1 MVRKV
6 RLITDSMLKNAAA
19 RAVVEATA
27 LKEELIKNRKKAQF
41 RSDSV
46 KVEVVK
52 TYLALGANAALTAG
66 ATNIPLRTIK
76 LWKTQNWWK
85 NLVNELKKAEKL
97 ELSAKTKTIIE
108 RSMEL
113 LADRLENGDAFYH
126 PKTGEIIRKPVP
138 AVTLHQIAKDMI
150 DRKNILDKAF
160 EEKVV
165 VETKGD
171 KLADLAERF
180 AKLAEMSIEKKK
192 PVVEVTDVVFVQEE
206 AKEKSNAPHEERQA

>member
-6 RLITDSMLKNAAA
+6 RLITDSMIKNAAA

-27 LKEELIKNRKKAQF
+27 FKEELMKKRKKAQF
-41 RSDSV
+41 RSDHV

-52 TYLALGANAALTAG
+52 TFLALGGNLQLTSG
-66 ATNIPLRTIK
+66 ATNIPYRT
-76 LWKTQNWWK
+76 LNVWKATNWWK

-150 DRKNILDKAF
+150 DRKTILDKAF
-160 EEKVV
+160 EEKIVH
-165 VETKGD
+165 EAKGD

-180 AKLAEMSIEKKK
+180 AKLAEQSIQNKK
-192 PVVEVTDVVFVQEE
+192 PTVEVTDVVFG
-206 AKEKSNAPHEERQA
+206 KEVSNAPHEERQA

>member
-6 RLITDSMLKNAAA
+6 RLLTDSELKAGIAQ
-19 RAVVEATA
+19 AVVKATME
-27 LKEELIKNRKKAQF
+27 KEELVKHRKKAQF

-46 KVEVVK
+46 KIEVIK
-52 TYLALGANAALTAG
+52 TFLALGGNLALTAG
-66 ATNIPLRTIK
+66 ATNIPLRTLK

-85 NLVNELKKAEKL
+85 SLVNELKKAEKL

-160 EEKVV
+160 EETVQ
-165 VETKGD
+165 VEDKGD
-171 KLADLAERF
+171 KLAALAERF
-180 AKLAEMSIEKKK
+180 AELAEATLENKK
-192 PVVEVTDVVFVQEE
+192 PAIEVTDVVFVQEKRASPQIVNE
-206 AKEKSNAPHEERQA
+206 A

>member
-52 TYLALGANAALTAG
+52 TYLALGANAVLTAG

-76 LWKTQNWWK
+76 QWKTQNWWK
-85 NLVNELKKAEKL
+85 NLVIELKKAEKL

-160 EEKVV
+160 EEKIV

-171 KLADLAERF
+171 KLAELAERF

-192 PVVEVTDVVFVQEE
+192 PVVEVTDVVFGKE
-206 AKEKSNAPHEERQA
+206 ATDATDEERQT

>member
-6 RLITDSMLKNAAA
+6 RLITDSMIKNAAA

-27 LKEELIKNRKKAQF
+27 LKEELVKNRKKALF

-46 KVEVVK
+46 KVEVIK
-52 TYLALGANAALTAG
+52 TYIALGGNLTLTAG
-66 ATNIPLRTIK
+66 ATNIPLRTLK
-76 LWKTQNWWK
+76 AWKATNWWK
-85 NLVNELKKAEKL
+85 SLFNELKKAEKL

-113 LADRLENGDAFYH
+113 LADRLEHGDPFYH
-126 PKTGEIIRKPVP
+126 PKTGEIIRKAVP
-138 AVTLHQIAKDMI
+138 AAQLHQIAKDMI

-160 EEKVV
+160 EEKIVS
-165 VETKGD
+165 EPTGN

-180 AKLAEMSIEKKK
+180 AKLAEMSIQNKK
-192 PVVEVTDVVFVQEE
+192 PTVEVTDVVFATEE
-206 AKEKSNAPHEERQA
+206 KRLATNES